1 MAIDRPNVAKIL
13 RQKFEFFI
21 GEAHFVLKCYKMAID
36 RPNVAKILRQKNLNF
51 LLVKLISTKNG

>member
-13 RQKFEFFI
+13 RQKNLNFFI

-51 LLVKLISTKNG
+51 LLVKLISF